1 MRIGKLRNTASITS
15 RPHRS
20 ALIRTNSSVTQSKEP
35 FRTTMKFILCLA
47 ALVCMVSADRFVLD
61 LSQDSSIMKSGD
73 TCYFWRL
80 NSHEIESVQSPTGI
94 YELETK
100 LRHLVS
106 VHTKFGDV
114 ADLSIY
120 SQEVQTLCAGATL
133 KSYSHH

>member
-1 MRIGKLRNTASITS
+1 MRIGKLRNTARITS

-35 FRTTMKFILCLA
+35 FRTTMKFILC
-47 ALVCMVSADRFVLD
+47 
-61 LSQDSSIMKSGD
+61 DSSIMKSGD